1 MTPPGL
7 FCFLPMQKV
16 FNLLGTVGFVVSTG
30 TLAIGTAGYMQL
42 PSLANK
48 YISELKL
55 ELVQSMTEMMPVQI
69 DKALPQAPTGIG
81 PAVPIIP

>member
-16 FNLLGTVGFVVSTG
+16 YNLLGTVGFVVSTG
-30 TLAIGTAGYMQL
+30 TLIIGTAGYMQL

-55 ELVQSMTEMMPVQI
+55 ELVQSMADMMPVQI
-69 DKALPQAPTGIG
+69 DKALPQAPTGVG